1 MNPKIAIIFVFIVI
15 ASLVEARPNLET
27 SQQTHNN
34 PEQNDGVHNLELPRI
49 KRGSYFTF
57 EESSSSH
64 QSSSSSYY
72 RKISSSGPIAKTL
85 VLAGNGRYNSNNF
98 HFNK

>member
-1 MNPKIAIIFVFIVI
+1 MNTKIAIVCAFIVI
-15 ASLVEARPNLET
+15 ASVVEARPSLET
-27 SQQTHNN
+27 SQQSHHKSD
-34 PEQNDGVHNLELPRI
+34 QNDQVQNQQLPRI

-72 RKISSSGPIAKTL
+72 RKISSSGPIAKTF
-85 VLAGNGRYNSNNF
+85 VLAGNGRFNSNNF
-98 HFNK
+98 HFKK